1 MTTVFHAWSYGR
13 FIEKQSNFRRKKLH
27 RMNQDSN
34 FLGGSFRNRDNLR
47 APIQSKYEEK
57 VNSSILKDDFSSR
70 ADPSIFTSIVT
81 GILDWSSKTCWGF
94 WALKSTNYL
103 LAQTTVSCRSEVQK
117 PILVVAIDQMPYHI

>member
-1 MTTVFHAWSYGR
+1 
-13 FIEKQSNFRRKKLH
+13 
-27 RMNQDSN
+27 MNQDSN

-81 GILDWSSKTCWGF
+81 VILDWSSKTC
-94 WALKSTNYL
+94 
-103 LAQTTVSCRSEVQK
+103 
-117 PILVVAIDQMPYHI
+117 